1 MEKESNYPFS
11 IVDEFNEGL
20 KLLNKE
26 LQIVRHE
33 GTNSYCIDILDID
46 ENGETKSI
54 TTFADNLSEDELLNF
69 AIEANYSIFNDD
81 GDDDEEI
88 DKDDLITFKIVR
100 DDTNVIPS
108 LIYALTSVDL
118 FFHDFDTDGI
128 EKVTTDSIDD
138 YTDRNGEFCVHKDD
152 YEVAQQQINERS

>member
-1 MEKESNYPFS
+1 MEKGSNYPFS

-46 ENGETKSI
+46 ENGETKGI

-108 LIYALTSVDL
+108 LIYALTSIDL

-138 YTDRNGEFCVHKDD
+138 YADRNGEFCVHKDD

>member
-26 LQIVRHE
+26 MQIVRHE

-46 ENGETKSI
+46 ENGEIKSI

-138 YTDRNGEFCVHKDD
+138 YAERNGEFCVHKDD

>member
-26 LQIVRHE
+26 MQIVRHE

-46 ENGETKSI
+46 ENGETKGI

-100 DDTNVIPS
+100 DDSNVIPS

-138 YTDRNGEFCVHKDD
+138 YAERNGEFCVHKDD